1 MKKKNVLFSGVAAL
15 TLFLAAC
22 GSSDSNTDS
31 AADTTASDAE
41 AVKIGV
47 VSEVEVEVW
56 EDVASRLEAKGIE
69 LESSSSATTYSLTSP
84 WKMVPST

>member
-15 TLFLAAC
+15 TLFLSAC

-31 AADTTASDAE
+31 AADTASSDNE
-41 AVKIGV
+41 TVKIGV

-69 LESSSSATTYSLTSP
+69 LEIVQFSDYVQPNVA
-84 WKMVPST
+84 